1 MEYRESTYET
11 CSEAFEANQQEE
23 DIDASLFCPYV
34 ILDEE
39 TDRISTDN
47 DEHIDNY
54 MEADPLDYNIIG
66 IKAKFRLTDDEES
79 LRQKIYCAKELYNP
93 VQATKIHCTSC
104 NCHLGSAL
112 SNIKNVYIHPLLKVI
127 ICKECFDFYTAGD
140 FELDED
146 GQEKFCRWCGQGGK
160 LFCCNECPRV
170 FCTTCVKF
178 NFSSS
183 QYSQIQNTHY
193 WKCFICDPSSIMHL
207 KVKCFEFVKY
217 IREELM
223 RIQYIK
229 GNGMYMDIEYSP
241 CCASKSTKRRL
252 EKQDPDFIPDNY
264 DGVKSAKQ
272 VKSIKKQDEWET
284 GQIPNNEYTQNPR
297 NLGESVSTSWSHDK
311 EDQTKTSFL
320 DRKSG
325 SVLPIAKTAPSITP
339 STIKLNK
346 APKILLQRKTG
357 NVNMFLKIPKNI
369 VVRSGS
375 DDLSTVPKTVALKT
389 TFAGIKPKTISTL
402 SKIPLTQSIS
412 TNMILAPTKIS
423 SHLTTVP
430 KTVVLKNTLAITK
443 PTITVTKP
451 TITTITVPSNN
462 QGVPLHFSTVP
473 VLTPIRNY
481 PWIHAYHNAINEN
494 DPVLKYTNQQQN
506 IIEPDKTEDV
516 RISEMEHN
524 NKQSLLITALAN
536 STYGSSLLTIMLNQT
551 RVEKDGEKMYRAL
564 YTCLQTFINSLT
576 LIERRMKTKH

>member
-1 MEYRESTYET
+1 MEHRESKHET
-11 CSEAFEANQQEE
+11 CSEVFEANQQEE

-79 LRQKIYCAKELYNP
+79 LRQKIYCAKESCP

-127 ICKECFDFYTAGD
+127 ICKECFEFYTAGD

-146 GQEKFCRWCGQGGK
+146 GQEKFCRWCGQGGR

-170 FCTTCVKF
+170 FCTTCVKL

-183 QYSQIQNTHY
+183 QYSQIRNTHY

-207 KVKCFEFVKY
+207 KVKCFEFAKY
-217 IREELM
+217 YREELM
-223 RIQYIK
+223 RIRYIK
-229 GNGMYMDIEYSP
+229 NNGVYMDIEYSP
-241 CCASKSTKRRL
+241 CCASRSTKRRL
-252 EKQDPDFIPDNY
+252 EKKDPDFIPDDY

-272 VKSIKKQDEWET
+272 VRSIKKQDEWET
-284 GQIPNNEYTQNPR
+284 GQIPNTEYTQNLR
-297 NLGESVSTSWSHDK
+297 NPCESLSTSGSQDK
-311 EDQTKTSFL
+311 EDQTNTPFL
-320 DRKSG
+320 DGKTG
-325 SVLPIAKTAPSITP
+325 SILPIAKTAPCITS

-346 APKILLQRKTG
+346 VPTILLQRKTG

-375 DDLSTVPKTVALKT
+375 DNLSTVPKTVALKT
-389 TFAGIKPKTISTL
+389 TFASTKPKPISTL
-402 SKIPLTQSIS
+402 SKIPLTPS
-412 TNMILAPTKIS
+412 TSTSMILTPTKIS

-430 KTVVLKNTLAITK
+430 KTVVLKNTFATPK

-462 QGVPLHFSTVP
+462 QGAPLHFSTVP
-473 VLTPIRNY
+473 VLTPIKNY

-494 DPVLKYTNQQQN
+494 DPVLKHTNQQKN
-506 IIEPDKTEDV
+506 IIEPDKTGA
-516 RISEMEHN
+516 
-524 NKQSLLITALAN
+524 LIGL
-536 STYGSSLLTIMLNQT
+536 YQT
-551 RVEKDGEKMYRAL
+551 VH
-564 YTCLQTFINSLT
+564 
-576 LIERRMKTKH
+576 ERKVPFS